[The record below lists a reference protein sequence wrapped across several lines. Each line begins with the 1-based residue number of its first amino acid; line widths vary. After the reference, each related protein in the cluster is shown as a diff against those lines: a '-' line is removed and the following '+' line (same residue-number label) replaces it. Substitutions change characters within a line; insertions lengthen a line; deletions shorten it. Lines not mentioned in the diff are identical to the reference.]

1 MEVLI
6 LQPTANHGKII
17 VKDGRIVC
25 PRCGKGKTQK
35 VLPTTRGTD
44 IVIFCKL
51 CGKESIVNIDE
62 CLCQSACAT

>member
-1 MEVLI
+1 M
-6 LQPTANHGKII
+6 QPTPKHGKLI
-17 VKDGRIVC
+17 VRDGKIVC
-25 PRCGKGKTQK
+25 PLCGKGKTQK

-44 IVIFCKL
+44 IVIYCKV